1 MSEQEFESRMAQAQ
15 TMRRLSDRPGY
26 YEGYARGLRRFYHG
40 PHSGTLQEHETWLS
54 LAYDWDKANA
64 DRGRGYLD
72 GLQGVRPR
80 M

>member
-1 MSEQEFESRMAQAQ
+1 MSEQEFVSRMAQAHA
-15 TMRRLSDRPGY
+15 MCRLSDRPGY
-26 YEGYARGLRRFYHG
+26 YEGYMRGLRRFHYG
-40 PHSGTLQEHETWLS
+40 PQSGTLQEHETWLS
-54 LAYDWDKANA
+54 LAYDRDTAKA